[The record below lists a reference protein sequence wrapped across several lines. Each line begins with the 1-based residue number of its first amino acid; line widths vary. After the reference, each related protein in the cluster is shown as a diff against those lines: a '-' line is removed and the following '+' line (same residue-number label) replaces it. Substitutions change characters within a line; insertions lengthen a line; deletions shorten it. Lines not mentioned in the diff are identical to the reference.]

1 MTVYMTRKDYEQ
13 LPEGTPVE
21 LCDGLLVKQPSPRWG
36 HQRITMLIFRA
47 LTEVVEPVRVATGP
61 VDVLID
67 EINVFVPDIVVLGEM
82 RKFER
87 LSESV
92 VLLEAVPDDEAQYV
106 GVPRLVFEVLSPS
119 TKAHDRYYKTRR
131 YLGLGVEEVWLID
144 RHERTIEIGTLREG
158 IRAHRGDRVARSDVI
173 GGFAL
178 VPDELFG

>member
-67 EINVFVPDIVVLGEM
+67 EINVFVPDIVVLGE
-82 RKFER
+82 
-87 LSESV
+87 
-92 VLLEAVPDDEAQYV
+92 VPDDDAQYV
-106 GVPRLVFEVLSPS
+106 GTPLVVFEVLSPS
-119 TKAHDRYYKTRR
+119 TVDRDREYKPRR
-131 YLGLGVEEVWLID
+131 YLGLGVKEVWLVD
-144 RHERTIEIGTLREG
+144 RQERTIEVVTLREG
-158 IRAHRGDRVARSDVI
+158 GRLHRRDQRARSDVI
-173 GGFAL
+173 NGFEL

>member
-67 EINVFVPDIVVLGEM
+67 EINVFVPDIVVLED
-82 RKFER
+82 
-87 LSESV
+87 
-92 VLLEAVPDDEAQYV
+92 VPDDEAQYV

>member
-67 EINVFVPDIVVLGEM
+67 EINVFVPDIVVLDD
-82 RKFER
+82 
-87 LSESV
+87 
-92 VLLEAVPDDEAQYV
+92 VPDDEAQYV
-106 GVPRLVFEVLSPS
+106 GVPRVVFEVLSPS